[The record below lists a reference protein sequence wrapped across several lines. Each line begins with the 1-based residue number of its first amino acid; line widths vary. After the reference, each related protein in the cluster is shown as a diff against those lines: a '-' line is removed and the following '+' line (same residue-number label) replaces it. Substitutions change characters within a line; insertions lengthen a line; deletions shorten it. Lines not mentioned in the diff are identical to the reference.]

1 MTAND
6 FVFIQQAIVGKANS
20 ILQEIA
26 SLVVAPTASETP
38 QEVIENTETKTE
50 TKKETKSKK
59 E

>member
-6 FVFIQQAIVGKANS
+6 FVFIQQAIVGKVNG

-26 SLVVAPTASETP
+26 SLVVAPTTDETP
-38 QEVIENTETKTE
+38 QEVTENKEI
-50 TKKETKSKK
+50 KKETKSKK